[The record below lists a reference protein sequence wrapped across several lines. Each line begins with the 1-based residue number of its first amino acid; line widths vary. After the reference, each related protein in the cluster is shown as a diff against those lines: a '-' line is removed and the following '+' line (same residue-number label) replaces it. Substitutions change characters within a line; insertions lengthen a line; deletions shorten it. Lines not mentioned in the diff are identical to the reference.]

1 MAKDIYVDTYGRSHI
16 ASKVLSS
23 GGQGIVYL
31 TEEPNVLLK
40 LEWNPMTQ
48 EIEKDTSNNDKF
60 DDIRILPMLEN
71 TNLTLP
77 QTILRDVVGYTM
89 KMLDGMVSFEEAFSG
104 DDYELPDNEWIN
116 STKKANEYLG
126 DRLQKYIATGGMRK
140 RLNAFLNVSC
150 VLSKIHASGL
160 VYCDISEKNMFVSA
174 EPQLSHVW
182 LIDCD
187 NLSFMKESM
196 KKRDGGLH
204 SPGYGAPEIY
214 EGKGKTMYSD
224 AFSFAIALFW
234 ELTMSHPFM
243 GFAASEM
250 LDELDMLDAP
260 EEDYTCTGAF
270 AWVCDEEDDSNRSF
284 SGMPIEMF
292 INASLFE
299 KFQKTFSEN
308 GRRNRQKRTTMPEW
322 TYVLAKELDHIV
334 RCKCCQMDYYGNE
347 ESVCPWCDAENSIIK
362 VSAYKVVGERKKF
375 KWDFIHE
382 ISEGVINV
390 PLRVLEGFN
399 SNHLDEKVFRITFIE
414 DGIEIGDLSN
424 QYDFFLNDSTGK
436 QIYGSTKISSTNNI
450 MLSAIDRRNGNDYL
464 LEIEV
469 SNDNK

>member
-77 QTILRDVVGYTM
+77 QAILRDVVGYTM

>member
-60 DDIRILPMLEN
+60 DNIRILPMLEN

>member
-1 MAKDIYVDTYGRSHI
+1 MAKGIYVDTYGRSHVV
-16 ASKVLSS
+16 SKELSR
-23 GGQGIVYL
+23 GGQGTVYL

-40 LEWNPMTQ
+40 LEWNRITQ

-71 TNLTLP
+71 TNITLP

-104 DDYELPDNEWIN
+104 ADYKLPDNEWIN
-116 STKKANEYLG
+116 GLKEANKDIG
-126 DRLQKYIATGGMRK
+126 VGLQKYIATGGMRK
-140 RLNAFLNVSC
+140 RLNAFLNASC

-174 EPQLSHVW
+174 DPQISHVW

-214 EGKGKTMYSD
+214 EDKGKTMYSD

-234 ELTMSHPFM
+234 ELTMSHPFK
-243 GFAASEM
+243 GFAALEM
-250 LDELDMLDAP
+250 LDERDMLDGP
-260 EEDYTCTGAF
+260 EEDYICKGDF
-270 AWVCDEEDDSNRSF
+270 AWVCDEEDDSNRLS

-322 TYVLAKELDHIV
+322 TYVLAKELDHVV
-334 RCKCCQMDYYGNE
+334 RCKSCQMDYYGDE
-347 ESVCPWCDAENSIIK
+347 ASVCPWCDAENSVIK
-362 VSAYKVVGERKKF
+362 VTAYKVVGEKKKL
-375 KWDFIHE
+375 KWDFLRE
-382 ISEGVINV
+382 VSEGVINV

-399 SNHLDEKVFRITFIE
+399 SNHLDEKAFRITCLE

-424 QYDFFLNDSTGK
+424 QYDFFVNDGMGK
-436 QIYGSTKISSTNNI
+436 QIYGSTKFSFMNNI
-450 MLSAIDRRNGNDYL
+450 VLSAIDGRNGNAYL
-464 LEIEV
+464 LEIEL
-469 SNDNK
+469 KQ

>member
-16 ASKVLSS
+16 ASKELSS

-40 LEWNPMTQ
+40 LEWNRITQ

-71 TNLTLP
+71 TNITLP

-89 KMLDGMVSFEEAFSG
+89 KMLDGMVSFEEAFSKDG
-104 DDYELPDNEWIN
+104 YELPDNEWIN
-116 STKKANEYLG
+116 GMKEANEYIG
-126 DRLQKYIATGGMRK
+126 VRLQKYIATGGMRK
-140 RLNAFLNVSC
+140 RLNAFLNASC

-174 EPQLSHVW
+174 DPQISHVW

-214 EGKGKTMYSD
+214 EDKGKTMYSD

-234 ELTMSHPFM
+234 ELTMSHPFK
-243 GFAASEM
+243 GFAALAM
-250 LDELDMLDAP
+250 LDELDMLDGP
-260 EEDYTCTGAF
+260 EEDYTCKGAF
-270 AWVCDEEDDSNRSF
+270 AWVCDEEDDSNRSS

-292 INASLFE
+292 INVSLFE

-322 TYVLAKELDHIV
+322 TYVLAKELDHVV
-334 RCKCCQMDYYGNE
+334 RCKCCQMDYYGDE
-347 ESVCPWCDAENSIIK
+347 SSVCPWCDAENSVIK
-362 VSAYKVVGERKKF
+362 VTAYKVVGEKKKF
-375 KWDFIHE
+375 KWDFLRE
-382 ISEGVINV
+382 VSEGVINV

-399 SNHLDEKVFRITFIE
+399 SNYLDEKAFRITCLE

-424 QYDFFLNDSTGK
+424 QYDFFVNDSMGK
-436 QIYGSTKISSTNNI
+436 QIYGSTKFNFTNNI
-450 MLSAIDRRNGNDYL
+450 VLSAIDRRNGNAYL
-464 LEIEV
+464 LEIEL
-469 SNDNK
+469 KQ

>member
-1 MAKDIYVDTYGRSHI
+1 MAKDIYVDTYGRSHV

-48 EIEKDTSNNDKF
+48 EIEKDTSNNGKF
-60 DDIRILPMLEN
+60 DNIRILPMLEN

-89 KMLDGMVSFEEAFSG
+89 KMLDGMVSFEKAFSG
-104 DDYELPDNEWIN
+104 DDYELPNNEWIN
-116 STKKANEYLG
+116 SMKEANEYLG

-140 RLNAFLNVSC
+140 RLNAFLNASC
-150 VLSKIHASGL
+150 VLAKIHSSGL

-174 EPQLSHVW
+174 DPQMSHVW

-204 SPGYGAPEIY
+204 SPGYGVPEIY
-214 EGKGKTMYSD
+214 EDKGKTMYSD

-260 EEDYTCTGAF
+260 EEDYTCTGDF

-292 INASLFE
+292 VNASLFE
-299 KFQKTFSEN
+299 KFQKTFSET

-322 TYVLAKELDHIV
+322 SYVLAKELDHTV

-347 ESVCPWCDAENSIIK
+347 ESVCPWCDVENSVIK
-362 VSAYKVVGERKKF
+362 VTAYKVVGEKKKF
-375 KWDFIHE
+375 KWDFLRE
-382 ISEGVINV
+382 VSEGVINV
-390 PLRVLEGFN
+390 PLRVLEGFD
-399 SNHLDEKVFRITFIE
+399 SNHLDEKAFRITCLE

-424 QYDFFLNDSTGK
+424 QYDFFVNDSMGK
-436 QIYGSTKISSTNNI
+436 QIYGSTKFSFTNNI
-450 MLSAIDRRNGNDYL
+450 VLSAIDGRNGNAYL
-464 LEIEV
+464 LEIEL
-469 SNDNK
+469 KQ

>member
-60 DDIRILPMLEN
+60 DNIRILPMLEN

-77 QTILRDVVGYTM
+77 QTILRNVVGYTM

-104 DDYELPDNEWIN
+104 DDYELPNNEWIN
-116 STKKANEYLG
+116 KMKEANEYLG

-140 RLNAFLNVSC
+140 RLNAFLNASC

-174 EPQLSHVW
+174 DPQMSHVW

-187 NLSFMKESM
+187 NLGFMKESI

-214 EGKGKTMYSD
+214 EDRGKTMYSD

-243 GFAASEM
+243 GSAASEM
-250 LDELDMLDAP
+250 LDELDILDAP
-260 EEDYTCTGAF
+260 EEDYTCKGGF
-270 AWVCDEEDDSNRSF
+270 AWVYDEEDDSNRSS

-292 INASLFE
+292 INALLFE

-322 TYVLAKELDHIV
+322 TYVLAKELDHVV
-334 RCKCCQMDYYGNE
+334 RCKCCQMDYYGNK
-347 ESVCPWCDAENSIIK
+347 ESVCPWCDVENSVIS
-362 VSAYKVVGERKKF
+362 VSAYKVVGERKEF
-375 KWDFIHE
+375 KWDFVHE
-382 ISEGVINV
+382 ISEGAINI
-390 PLRVLEGFN
+390 PMRVLEGLN
-399 SNHLDEKVFRITFIE
+399 SNHLDEKAFRITCVE

-424 QYDFFLNDSTGK
+424 QYDFFLNNSTGK
-436 QIYGSTKISSTNNI
+436 QIYGSTKFSHMNNI
-450 MLSAIDRRNGNDYL
+450 ILSAIDRRNDNEYL

-469 SNDNK
+469 KQ

>member
-1 MAKDIYVDTYGRSHI
+1 MAKDIYIDTYGRSHV

-40 LEWNPMTQ
+40 LEWNPITQ
-48 EIEKDTSNNDKF
+48 EIEKDTSNNEKF
-60 DDIRILPMLEN
+60 DNIRILPMLEE

-77 QTILRDVVGYTM
+77 QTILKDVVGYTM
-89 KMLDGMVSFEEAFSG
+89 KMLDGMVSFEDAFSG
-104 DDYELPDNEWIN
+104 DEYELPNNEWIK
-116 STKKANEYLG
+116 SMKEANEYLG

-140 RLNAFLNVSC
+140 RLNAFLNASC
-150 VLSKIHASGL
+150 VLAKIHASGL
-160 VYCDISEKNMFVSA
+160 VYCDISEKNMFVSSD
-174 EPQLSHVW
+174 PKKSNVW

-187 NLSFMKESM
+187 NLSFMKDSV

-214 EGKGKTMYSD
+214 EDKGKTMYSD
-224 AFSFAIALFW
+224 AFSFAIAFFW

-243 GFAASEM
+243 GVAAQEM

-270 AWVCDEEDDSNRSF
+270 AWVCDEEDDSNEST
-284 SGMPIEMF
+284 SGMPHEMF
-292 INASLFE
+292 LNKSLFD

-322 TYVLAKELDHIV
+322 SYVLAKELDHTV
-334 RCKCCQMDYYGNE
+334 RCKYCQMDYYGNE
-347 ESVCPWCDAENSIIK
+347 GSACPWCDTDNTVLK
-362 VSAYKVVGERKKF
+362 VSSYRVVDGKKEF
-375 KWDFIHE
+375 KWDFMQE
-382 ISEGVINV
+382 IAEEMINI
-390 PLRVLEGFN
+390 PLRVLEGFC
-399 SNHLDEKVFRITFIE
+399 SNHLDEKAFRITWGE

-424 QYDFFLNDSTGK
+424 QYDFFLNDSVEK
-436 QIYGSTKISSTNNI
+436 QIYGSTKFSTTDKI
-450 MLSAIDRRNGNDYL
+450 ILSAIDRRNDNNYL

-469 SNDNK
+469 T

>member
-1 MAKDIYVDTYGRSHI
+1 MAKEIYIDTYGRSHI

-40 LEWNPMTQ
+40 LEWNPKTQ
-48 EIEKDTSNNDKF
+48 KIEKDTSNNGKF
-60 DDIRILPMLEN
+60 NNIRILPMLEN

-89 KMLDGMVSFEEAFSG
+89 KMLDGMVSFEEAFNG
-104 DDYELPDNEWIN
+104 DDYSLPDNEWIN
-116 STKKANEYLG
+116 SMKKANEDLG
-126 DRLQKYIATGGMRK
+126 DKLQKYIATGGMRK
-140 RLNAFLNVSC
+140 RLNAFLNASC

-160 VYCDISEKNMFVSA
+160 VYCDISEKNMFVSSD
-174 EPQLSHVW
+174 PKMSHVW

-187 NLSFMKESM
+187 NLSFMREAV
-196 KKRDGGLH
+196 KKKDGGLH

-214 EGKGKTMYSD
+214 EDKGKTMYSD

-243 GFAASEM
+243 GAAASEK
-250 LDELDMLDAP
+250 LDECDMLDAP
-260 EEDYTCTGAF
+260 EEDYACTGEF
-270 AWVCDEEDDSNRSF
+270 AWVCDEEDDSNRSC

-292 INASLFE
+292 INVSLFE
-299 KFQKTFSEN
+299 KFQKTFSET
-308 GRRNRQKRTTMPEW
+308 GIKNRQKRTTMPEW
-322 TYVLAKELDHIV
+322 SYVLAKELDHTV
-334 RCKCCQMDYYGNE
+334 RCKHCQMDFYENE
-347 ESVCPWCDAENSIIK
+347 NSMCPWCDTENRVIK
-362 VSAYKVVGERKKF
+362 VSTYITIGERKKL
-375 KWDFIHE
+375 KWDFIQE
-382 ISEGVINV
+382 ISEEIINV

-399 SNHLDEKVFRITFIE
+399 SNHLDEKAFKITCID

-424 QYDFFLNDSTGK
+424 QYDFFLNDNKGK
-436 QIYGSTKISSTNNI
+436 EIYGSTKFSSMNNI
-450 MLSAIDRRNGNDYL
+450 MLSAIDRRNGNAYL

-469 SNDNK
+469 KQ

>member
-23 GGQGIVYL
+23 GGQGIVYI

-60 DDIRILPMLEN
+60 DNIRILPMLEN

-116 STKKANEYLG
+116 NMKEANEYLG

-140 RLNAFLNVSC
+140 RLNAFLNASC

-174 EPQLSHVW
+174 DPQMSHVW

-187 NLSFMKESM
+187 NLSFMKESI

-214 EGKGKTMYSD
+214 EDKGKTMYSD

-243 GFAASEM
+243 GFATSEM

-270 AWVCDEEDDSNRSF
+270 AWVCDEEDDSNRSS

-322 TYVLAKELDHIV
+322 TYVLAKELDHVV
-334 RCKCCQMDYYGNE
+334 RCKYCQMDYYGNK
-347 ESVCPWCDAENSIIK
+347 ESVCPWCDAENSVIS
-362 VSAYKVVGERKKF
+362 VSAYKVVGERKEF
-375 KWDFIHE
+375 KWDFVHE
-382 ISEGVINV
+382 ISEGAINI
-390 PLRVLEGFN
+390 PMRVLEGVN
-399 SNHLDEKVFRITFIE
+399 SNHLDEKAFRIICVE

-424 QYDFFLNDSTGK
+424 QYDFFLNNSTGK
-436 QIYGSTKISSTNNI
+436 QIYGSTKFSHMNNI
-450 MLSAIDRRNGNDYL
+450 ILSAIDRRNGNEYL

-469 SNDNK
+469 KQ

>member
-1 MAKDIYVDTYGRSHI
+1 MAKDIYVDTYGRSHV

-40 LEWNPMTQ
+40 LEWNPVTQ

-60 DDIRILPMLEN
+60 DNIRILPMLES

-104 DDYELPDNEWIN
+104 DDYELPNNEWIN
-116 STKKANEYLG
+116 SVKEDNEYLG

-140 RLNAFLNVSC
+140 RLNAFLNASC
-150 VLSKIHASGL
+150 VLAKIHASGL
-160 VYCDISEKNMFVSA
+160 VYCDISEKNMFVSSD
-174 EPQLSHVW
+174 PNMSNVW

-187 NLSFMKESM
+187 NLNFMKDSI

-214 EGKGKTMYSD
+214 EDKGKTMYSD

-243 GFAASEM
+243 GLAASEM

-260 EEDYTCTGAF
+260 EEDYTCTGTF
-270 AWVCDEEDDSNRSF
+270 AWVCDEDDDSNASF

-292 INASLFE
+292 MNKSIFD
-299 KFQKTFSEN
+299 KFQKTFSET
-308 GRRNRQKRTTMPEW
+308 GRKNRQKRTTMPEW
-322 TYVLAKELDHIV
+322 SYVLAKELDHTV
-334 RCKCCQMDYYGNE
+334 RCKCCQMDFYGNE
-347 ESVCPWCDAENSIIK
+347 DPICPWCDTENNVIK
-362 VSAYKVVGERKKF
+362 VSSYKVIDERKEL
-375 KWDFIHE
+375 KWDFVQE
-382 ISEGVINV
+382 ISDEMISI

-399 SNHLDEKVFRITFIE
+399 SNHLDEKAFKITWNE
-414 DGIEIGDLSN
+414 DGIEIGELSN
-424 QYDFFLNDSTGK
+424 QYDFFLQDSAGK
-436 QIYGSTKISSTNNI
+436 QIYGSTKFSAVDKII
-450 MLSAIDRRNGNDYL
+450 LVAIDRRNGNKYL

-469 SNDNK
+469 KQ

>member
-60 DDIRILPMLEN
+60 DNIRILPMLEN

-140 RLNAFLNVSC
+140 RLNAFLNASC

-174 EPQLSHVW
+174 EPQMSHVW

-292 INASLFE
+292 INSSLFE

-382 ISEGVINV
+382 ISERVINV

-399 SNHLDEKVFRITFIE
+399 SNHLDEKAFRITCIE

-436 QIYGSTKISSTNNI
+436 QIYGSTKFSSTNNI

-469 SNDNK
+469 K

>member
-1 MAKDIYVDTYGRSHI
+1 MAKDIYVDTYGRSHV

-40 LEWNPMTQ
+40 LEWNPVTQ

-60 DDIRILPMLEN
+60 DNIRILPMLES
-71 TNLTLP
+71 TNLTRP

-104 DDYELPDNEWIN
+104 DDYELPNNEWIN
-116 STKKANEYLG
+116 SMKEANEYLG
-126 DRLQKYIATGGMRK
+126 GRLQKYIATGGMRK
-140 RLNAFLNVSC
+140 RLNAFLNASC
-150 VLSKIHASGL
+150 VLAKIHASGL
-160 VYCDISEKNMFVSA
+160 VYCDISEKNMFVSSD
-174 EPQLSHVW
+174 PNMSNVW

-187 NLSFMKESM
+187 NLNFMKDSI

-214 EGKGKTMYSD
+214 EDKGKTMYSD
-224 AFSFAIALFW
+224 AFSFAIAMFW

-243 GFAASEM
+243 GIKV
-250 LDELDMLDAP
+250 
-260 EEDYTCTGAF
+260 EEALKDRLLRPGEDFDYACKGTF
-270 AWVCDEEDDSNRSF
+270 AWVCDEYDDSNESI

-292 INASLFE
+292 MNKLLFD
-299 KFQKTFSEN
+299 KFQKTFGET

-322 TYVLAKELDHIV
+322 SYVLAKELDHTV

-347 ESVCPWCDAENSIIK
+347 ESICSWCDAENSMIK
-362 VSAYKVVGERKKF
+362 VSAYKVVGERKEF
-375 KWDFIHE
+375 KWDFVHE
-382 ISEGVINV
+382 ISDDTINI
-390 PLRVLEGFN
+390 PLRVLEGFC
-399 SNHLDEKVFRITFIE
+399 SNHLEEKAFRITCTE
-414 DGIEIGDLSN
+414 DGIEIGDFSN
-424 QYDFFLNDSTGK
+424 QYDFFLQDSAGK
-436 QIYGSTKISSTNNI
+436 QIYGSTKFSEVDKII
-450 MLSAIDRRNGNDYL
+450 LVAIDRRNGNKYL

-469 SNDNK
+469 KQ